1 MLLICTETTRRKWV
15 WISFLFWHPS
25 VCVCA
30 RSCVRARTRVCETS
44 ITSPLSRLSLGLLT
58 SQRLTVAPLSPLQPV
73 RLHIRIRFNRE
84 NKNIYLSRY
93 IPNIAYSLHCCCF
106 FYIVH
111 LVVPKSMSVSYC
123 CMVFKKTEI
132 HMNEAQI
139 TATVVWILF
148 SYISPIITSCTVH
161 YCMNTVVDK

>member
-44 ITSPLSRLSLGLLT
+44 ITSPLSCLSLGLLT

-106 FYIVH
+106 FILYIWLYQKVCQ
-111 LVVPKSMSVSYC
+111 SVIAVWSL
-123 CMVFKKTEI
+123 KKQRFIWTRHRSLLRWFGFCSHI
-132 HMNEAQI
+132 FHQ
-139 TATVVWILF
+139 
-148 SYISPIITSCTVH
+148 
-161 YCMNTVVDK
+161 